1 MFLRTRVFSTTKSKE
16 RKREEERKSIF
27 STSDRKR
34 ERERSE
40 SVEYVFLFFLS
51 IIDPG
56 FLFPLCFGTHQTRFK
71 KKQISTR

>member
-1 MFLRTRVFSTTKSKE
+1 MFLRTRVSALRD
-16 RKREEERKSIF
+16 RKRGKERKSIF

-40 SVEYVFLFFLS
+40 SVEYVLFFLS
-51 IIDPG
+51 IID
-56 FLFPLCFGTHQTRFK
+56 LFFFPFVLEHTKNAQ